1 MTDADAEA
9 GANEP
14 TPPSERRA
22 RRTERRGPSFVP
34 PPTPNREGP
43 TSPFAPR
50 DTAAPPPAAPP
61 IQWAGNASPP
71 PPPAGPRPDP
81 PAGAADALP
90 PPPPTWP
97 ARTGRPAGPQG
108 PVAGATPRPANQP
121 WQYVVLGL
129 LVAVVLYYAT
139 KGGSLR
145 RTDLVFFAVLIP
157 SIILHEVSHGA
168 VALLFGD
175 DTAKRAGRL
184 TLNPLKHIDPFW
196 TILLP
201 AMMIFYTGRAFG
213 MAKPV
218 PVNPGRMR
226 SPRNHG
232 MLTALAGPAT
242 NILIAAF
249 AWFWYRVLYGDENP
263 FLLFGGAGNPPL
275 GPDILF
281 NLGLAN
287 VVLAAFNLLPIPPLD
302 GSAVVQRILPSSLLE
317 PYLRLRQFS
326 FFLFIGLY
334 LVGAN
339 VFSAILNPVVD
350 LWFRLLFT

>member
-1 MTDADAEA
+1 VLPDADDA
-9 GANEP
+9 
-14 TPPSERRA
+14 
-22 RRTERRGPSFVP
+22 GPSAGP
-34 PPTPNREGP
+34 IGP
-43 TSPFAPR
+43 TGPADGPR
-50 DTAAPPPAAPP
+50 
-61 IQWAGNASPP
+61 GASPP
-71 PPPAGPRPDP
+71 PP
-81 PAGAADALP
+81 GAADRPRAIAPTHRGPSFLP
-90 PPPPTWP
+90 PPPPTARQSLPPP
-97 ARTGRPAGPQG
+97 AEADEVERREAQPE
-108 PVAGATPRPANQP
+108 PRKQNQP
-121 WQYVVLGL
+121 WQYGVLGAL
-129 LVAVVLYYAT
+129 IAIGLFYAIKSGT
-139 KGGSLR
+139 LGR
-145 RTDLVFFAVLIP
+145 DQLVFFGVLVP

-218 PVNPGRMR
+218 PVNPSRMR
-226 SPRNHG
+226 RPRDHG

-242 NILIAAF
+242 NIAIAAV
-249 AWFWYRVLYGDENP
+249 AWALYRLLYGDTNP
-263 FLLFGGAGNPPL
+263 FLIFGGPGDPPL

-287 VVLAAFNLLPIPPLD
+287 VVLAAFNMIPIPPLD
-302 GSAVVQRILPSSLLE
+302 GSSIPERILPASLLE
-317 PYLRLRQFS
+317 PYLRLRRLS

-334 LVGAN
+334 LMGAD
-339 VFSAILNPVVD
+339 VFGRILNPVVD